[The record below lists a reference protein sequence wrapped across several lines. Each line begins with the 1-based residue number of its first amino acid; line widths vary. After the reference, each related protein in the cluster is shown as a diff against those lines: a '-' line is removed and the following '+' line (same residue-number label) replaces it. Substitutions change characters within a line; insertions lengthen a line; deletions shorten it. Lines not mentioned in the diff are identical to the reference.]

1 MIVFPYRLI
10 VTVFTVEGRKLNL
23 LGNIDAEPSSE
34 VDPVCPLLVMSKQTK
49 VWVSHVEGPDCIW
62 LQRVCDASTIAE
74 LLDEMYRFYVAEERG
89 MDLVTEN
96 KLCAA
101 KSVTDGQWYR
111 GRILAVNDSDAT
123 YTVLFIDYGN
133 SETIPAADVKELD
146 DSLFTPH
153 AQAVCTEL
161 AVEFVQSEQ
170 ITSQLLELT
179 ADKECTAVFGLKKE
193 DKWLVDL
200 FVDGASISKTLLDS
214 GLVKVFKAHFFKS
227 ELKAGIDHAV
237 FVSHIDSPCSFWIQ
251 RAEDSQEILTLQDEL
266 QVAADMLEN
275 MPSVPPVGTL
285 CLGMYDEAWYRAH
298 VLEINSSSVT
308 VRFID
313 YGNTEVIDISSEGL
327 KPLPEKMQGLSEY
340 AERCSLI
347 ASNEAFMFHDGAT
360 EIMEAIVGNTEEP
373 VTVHVFSDGEVKHVD
388 LISTNKNSVLMTLV
402 KEGLATNTQLSKQ
415 NSALD
420 EDIREQIPSVSTQ
433 VTEEATT
440 HVDIQ
445 VTEESHT
452 VDTETSD
459 VSSVFV
465 SHITSPAEFWIQYES
480 NTSYIEEMEN
490 RLLEAKSF
498 PLLDTVVE
506 GVVCAAEFTDGLW
519 YRARVVQVRDG
530 VEVLFFDYGNRS
542 ASTEL
547 RRLPGDL
554 LTVPPLAKC
563 CSLPLLEGVKDWST
577 AAQEMFIE
585 RVGDG
590 NTQFQVKILEEGV
603 TAVVS
608 LLNGGQRME
617 EELMNLCTGVD
628 EVSTVYVQPCKL
640 CAYVSHVI
648 SPSEFWIQ
656 LEELYS
662 HLEEVTTKLNESE
675 GLPILND
682 IDEGVLCVAQF
693 PEDGNWYRAR
703 ILSHNEDCV
712 EVLYVDFGNTAVSS
726 ELRQLPH
733 ELKDVPP
740 LARKCSLS
748 ISNETVE
755 QAEIVSDAFKDIVDG
770 TAKLFEIEIIK
781 DGNPTLVGMWYE
793 GQNVEEELIKVA
805 ERKKV
810 ELSAAVSEIVME
822 TCPDVRTECCV
833 FNERGAILE
842 DGGVE
847 QGKEV
852 EKEYSIKHFED
863 INELDTSGMQGR
875 EIGDKILYENGQGKM
890 EEKWKD
896 STENI
901 SSFIEYNEESNKHQN
916 GGKVIVDVET
926 TVQDIKI
933 SNTEDACCRD
943 FMSQQVE
950 ESKPTTSAEFIKV
963 DATKESTNDAT
974 LQSLN
979 MYTVTE
985 TKAEHQK
992 DKVSEENVQNQSP
1005 ELYLQRTQH
1014 TETLVREINI
1024 EIKTPEK
1031 VVSKTVVDL
1040 HSERIVPGSI
1050 SRVLSREELLVAVP
1064 RSDSP
1069 KLMHD
1074 EKIVPGCIS
1083 QSRLADTDGRDGT
1096 KSAPSTPLVSRS
1108 SRILHRVLSYDE
1120 FRQRNV
1126 SSPKLIHNDRI
1137 VPGSITRGEAKEES
1151 CPLTPKLPHAEK
1163 IVPGSIARGISDELG
1178 SDQPQATVMEAH
1190 ECDGEGAPED
1200 NSLSVADIVDCT
1212 SSALMHP

>member
-1 MIVFPYRLI
+1 M
-10 VTVFTVEGRKLNL
+10 TVFNVEGRKVNL
-23 LGNIDAEPSSE
+23 LENIDAEPSFE
-34 VDPVCPLLVMSKQTK
+34 VDPLCPLPVMSKQMK
-49 VWVSHVEGPDCIW
+49 VWVSHVEGPDSIW

-74 LLDEMYRFYVAEERG
+74 LLEEMYTFYVAEGKG
-89 MDLVTEN
+89 MDLEVTEN

-101 KSVTDGQWYR
+101 KSVSDGQWYR
-111 GRILAVNDSDAT
+111 GRILAVNVSDAT

-146 DSLFTPH
+146 ASFFTPH
-153 AQAVCTEL
+153 AQAVCTAL

-200 FVDGASISKTLLDS
+200 FVDGASISKNLLDS
-214 GLVKVFKAHFFKS
+214 GLVKVFEAHFFKS
-227 ELKAGIDHAV
+227 ELKAGTDNAV
-237 FVSHIDSPCSFWIQ
+237 FVSHIDSPCSFWVQ
-251 RAEDSQEILTLQDEL
+251 RAEDSQEILTFQNEL
-266 QVAADMLEN
+266 QGAANILEN
-275 MPSVPPVGTL
+275 MSSVPPTGTL

-298 VLEINSSSVT
+298 VLEINSSLVT
-308 VRFID
+308 LRFID
-313 YGNTEVIDISSEGL
+313 YGNAEVIDISSESL
-327 KPLPEKMQGLSEY
+327 KPLPEKMQGLPGY

-347 ASNEAFMFHDGAT
+347 GSNEAYMFHDGAT
-360 EIMEAIVGNTEEP
+360 EMMEALVGGTEEP

-388 LISTNKNSVLMTLV
+388 LISPDKNSVLMTLV
-402 KEGLATNTQLSKQ
+402 KEGLATDTQQSKQ

-420 EDIREQIPSVSTQ
+420 EDIREQIRSVSTQ
-433 VTEEATT
+433 VIEEATA

-445 VTEESHT
+445 VTEERYT

-480 NTSYIEEMEN
+480 DTSYIEEMEN
-490 RLLEAKSF
+490 RLLEAKNF
-498 PLLDTVVE
+498 PLLAEVVE
-506 GVVCAAEFTDGLW
+506 GAVCAAEFTDGCW
-519 YRARVVQVRDG
+519 YRARVVQVTDG

-547 RRLPGDL
+547 RRLPEDL
-554 LTVPPLAKC
+554 LTMPPLAKC
-563 CSLPLLEGVKDWST
+563 CSLPLLKGVKDWST
-577 AAQEMFIE
+577 AAQEKFIE

-590 NTQFQVKILEEGV
+590 NTQFQVMILEEGD

-608 LLNGGQRME
+608 LCNRGQRME
-617 EELMNLCTGVD
+617 EELVNLCTDVD

-640 CAYVSHVI
+640 YACVSHVI

-656 LEELYS
+656 LEESYS
-662 HLEEVTTKLNESE
+662 HLEEVTSKLNESE

-693 PEDGNWYRAR
+693 PEGGNWYRAR

-712 EVLYVDFGNTAVSS
+712 EVLYVDYGNTAVSP

-733 ELKDVPP
+733 ELKDIPP

-748 ISNETVE
+748 ISNDALE
-755 QAEIVSDAFKDIVDG
+755 QAEIVNDAFKDIVDG
-770 TAKLFEIEIIK
+770 TAKMFEIEIIK
-781 DGNPTLVGMWYE
+781 DGNPTLVNMWYE
-793 GQNVEEELIKVA
+793 GQNVEEELIKVT

-810 ELSAAVSEIVME
+810 EQSASGSETVME
-822 TCPDVRTECCV
+822 TCPDVRNECFV
-833 FNERGAILE
+833 FNEQGAILE

-847 QGKEV
+847 HGEEV
-852 EKEYSIKHFED
+852 EKDCNIKHFEG

-875 EIGDKILYENGQGKM
+875 ETGDKMLYENGQGKM

-901 SSFIEYNEESNKHQN
+901 TSFIEYNKESNKHHN
-916 GGKVIVDVET
+916 GGKVNVDDVET
-926 TVQDIKI
+926 TVHDVKI
-933 SNTEDACCRD
+933 SNTEDACCGD
-943 FMSQQVE
+943 FTSQQVE
-950 ESKPTTSAEFIKV
+950 ESKLTTSAEFIEV
-963 DATKESTNDAT
+963 DATKESTKDAT

-985 TKAEHQK
+985 TKVEHQK
-992 DKVSEENVQNQSP
+992 DKVFEENVQIQSP
-1005 ELYLQRTQH
+1005 ESYLQGTQH

-1031 VVSKTVVDL
+1031 VVSKTLVDL
-1040 HSERIVPGSI
+1040 HSEKILPASI

-1064 RSDSP
+1064 RSPSP

-1083 QSRLADTDGRDGT
+1083 QSRLAVTDGQGGT

-1108 SRILHRVLSYDE
+1108 SRILHRVLSCDE
-1120 FRQRNV
+1120 SWQRNV
-1126 SSPKLIHNDRI
+1126 SSPKLTHNDRI

-1151 CPLTPKLPHAEK
+1151 RPLTPKLPHAEK
-1163 IVPGSIARGISDELG
+1163 IVPGSIARGISDEEFG
-1178 SDQPQATVMEAH
+1178 SHQPQAAVMEAH
-1190 ECDGEGAPED
+1190 ECDGEGTPEG
-1200 NSLSVADIVDCT
+1200 NSLSVADIVDYT
-1212 SSALMHP
+1212 SIALMHP

>member
-1 MIVFPYRLI
+1 
-10 VTVFTVEGRKLNL
+10 VTVFTVEGRKLDL
-23 LGNIDAEPSSE
+23 SENIDAEPSFE
-34 VDPVCPLLVMSKQTK
+34 VDPVCPLPLLSKQTK
-49 VWVSHVEGPDCIW
+49 VWVSHVEGPDSIW
-62 LQRVCDASTIAE
+62 LQRVCDASTVAE
-74 LLDEMYRFYVAEERG
+74 LLEEMYIFYEAEGKG
-89 MDLVTEN
+89 MDLDVTEN

-101 KSVTDGQWYR
+101 KSVSDGQWYR
-111 GRILAVNDSDAT
+111 GRILTVNVSDAT
-123 YTVLFIDYGN
+123 CTVLFIDYGN
-133 SETIPAADVKELD
+133 SESIPTTDAKELD
-146 DSLFTPH
+146 PSFFTPH
-153 AQAVCTEL
+153 AQAVCIAL
-161 AVEFVQSEQ
+161 AVEFIQSEQ
-170 ITSQLLELT
+170 ITTQLLELT

-200 FVDGASISKTLLDS
+200 FVDGASISKKLLHS
-214 GLVKVFKAHFFKS
+214 GLVKVFEAHVFKS
-227 ELKAGIDHAV
+227 ELKAGTDHAV
-237 FVSHIDSPCSFWIQ
+237 FVSHTDSPCSFWIQ
-251 RAEDSQEILTLQDEL
+251 RAEDSQEILTLQGEL
-266 QVAADMLEN
+266 QVAADTLEN
-275 MPSVPPVGTL
+275 MSSVPPVGTL
-285 CLGMYDEAWYRAH
+285 CLGMYDEAWYRAR
-298 VLEINSSSVT
+298 VLEINSSLVT

-313 YGNTEVIDISSEGL
+313 YGNAEGIDISSVGL
-327 KPLPEKMQGLSEY
+327 KPLPEKMQGLPEY

-347 ASNEAFMFHDGAT
+347 GSNEAYVFHDGAT
-360 EIMEAIVGNTEEP
+360 EMMEALVGATEEP

-388 LISTNKNSVLMTLV
+388 LISTDKNSVLMTLV
-402 KEGLATNTQLSKQ
+402 KEGLATETQQSKQ

-420 EDIREQIPSVSTQ
+420 EEDIREQIPSVSTQ
-433 VTEEATT
+433 ITEEATT
-440 HVDIQ
+440 HVDIK
-445 VTEESHT
+445 VTEESCT

-465 SHITSPAEFWIQYES
+465 SHVTSPAEFWIQYES
-480 NTSYIEEMEN
+480 DTSYIEEMEN
-490 RLLEAKSF
+490 RLLEAKNF
-498 PLLDTVVE
+498 PLLDAVVE
-506 GVVCAAEFTDGLW
+506 GAVCAAEFTDGLW
-519 YRARVVQVRDG
+519 YRARVVQVTDG

-542 ASTEL
+542 ATTEL
-547 RRLPGDL
+547 RRLPEDL

-563 CSLPLLEGVKDWST
+563 CSLPLLKGMKDWST
-577 AAQEMFIE
+577 AAQEKFIE

-590 NTQFQVKILEEGV
+590 NTPFQVKILEEGD

-617 EELMNLCTGVD
+617 EELMNLCTGID

-640 CAYVSHVI
+640 YACVSHVI

-656 LEELYS
+656 LEESNS
-662 HLEEVTTKLNESE
+662 HLEEVTSKLNESE
-675 GLPILND
+675 GLPILNE
-682 IDEGVLCVAQF
+682 IDGGVLCVAQF

-712 EVLYVDFGNTAVSS
+712 EVLYVDFGNTAISS

-733 ELKDVPP
+733 ELKDIPP

-748 ISNETVE
+748 ISNDILE
-755 QAEIVSDAFKDIVDG
+755 QTEIVNDAFKDIVDG

-781 DGNPTLVGMWYE
+781 DGNPTLVSMWHE
-793 GQNVEEELIKVA
+793 GQNVEEEIIKVA
-805 ERKKV
+805 ERRKL
-810 ELSAAVSEIVME
+810 ELSAAGSETVME
-822 TCPDVRTECCV
+822 TCPDVRNESCV
-833 FNERGAILE
+833 FNEQGAILE

-847 QGKEV
+847 QGEEV
-852 EKEYSIKHFED
+852 EKEYNIKHFEG

-901 SSFIEYNEESNKHQN
+901 SAFIEYNEESNKHQN
-916 GGKVIVDVET
+916 EGKIIVEDVET
-926 TVQDIKI
+926 TVLDVKI
-933 SNTEDACCRD
+933 SNIEDACCKD
-943 FMSQQVE
+943 FTSQQAE
-950 ESKPTTSAEFIKV
+950 EMEPTMSAEFIKV
-963 DATKESTNDAT
+963 DAAKESTKDAA

-985 TKAEHQK
+985 TKTEHQK
-992 DKVSEENVQNQSP
+992 DKVSVENVQNQSP

-1031 VVSKTVVDL
+1031 VVSKTLVDL
-1040 HSERIVPGSI
+1040 HSERIVPASV

-1064 RSDSP
+1064 RSASP
-1069 KLMHD
+1069 RLMHD

-1083 QSRLADTDGRDGT
+1083 ESRLTDTDGRDGT

-1108 SRILHRVLSYDE
+1108 SRILHRVLSCDE

-1126 SSPKLIHNDRI
+1126 SSPKLTHNDRI

-1151 CPLTPKLPHAEK
+1151 HPLSPKLPHAEK
-1163 IVPGSIARGISDELG
+1163 IVPGSIARGISVEELG
-1178 SDQPQATVMEAH
+1178 SDQPQAAVMEAH
-1190 ECDGEGAPED
+1190 ECDGEGAPEG

-1212 SSALMHP
+1212 SIAVMHP